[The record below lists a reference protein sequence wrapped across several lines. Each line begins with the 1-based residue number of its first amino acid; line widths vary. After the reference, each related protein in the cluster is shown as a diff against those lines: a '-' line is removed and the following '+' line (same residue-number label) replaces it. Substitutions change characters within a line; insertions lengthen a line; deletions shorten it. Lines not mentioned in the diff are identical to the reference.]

1 MYLSTILDDYSRY
14 MIAWK
19 LCTTIKTSD
28 ATNVQGITLQASGF
42 DQAHVINKP
51 RLLSD
56 NGSNY
61 VSSELAEWPGDK
73 NKFD

>member
-1 MYLSTILDDYSRY
+1 M
-14 MIAWK
+14 
-19 LCTTIKTSD
+19 
-28 ATNVQGITLQASGF
+28 QGITLQASGF